1 MAVAA
6 VPVRYVS
13 LTKDVCNVKMV
24 KYYVLGAILAC
35 ALAGYFAWYVP
46 NLGLTIIFGWTGFS
60 LIAVS
65 SAYLLRY
72 PALFRKR
79 EDGAIPFYIR
89 WIFVPFLLGSWLY
102 NEYARR
108 TDKVPPLQK
117 IEESLF
123 LGCRMSTQHVDLL
136 NENDIGAI
144 LDVTAEFDGLD
155 WTAYQEDFAYLNI
168 PVLDHTSPTTEQLLH
183 AINWL
188 DQKIADG
195 QKVVVHCAL
204 GRGRSV
210 LVVAA
215 YLLAKHPSLTI
226 DEAMANIQSIR
237 TTARLNK
244 RQRSALAKIQQGGHL
259 NLSKSLTLIAN
270 PVAGGGK
277 WKTEKADILAQLNEK
292 FRVIV
297 EETTPDVDG
306 EALAKKAVEEGVD
319 IVVACGGDGTITEV
333 ASALADTDTT
343 LGIIPL
349 GTANALCQVLHGYTS
364 KIMPVGT
371 ACEIIIDGHAIYM
384 DTARCN
390 DKMMLLVAAV
400 GFEERMISAADR
412 GEKDNGGQMAY
423 LRGLWDAISQ
433 NDNLSFSLSLE
444 DGPTQHI
451 ETPSLVIANAAPVTT
466 ALAQGG
472 EPPDVTDGK
481 LDITWL
487 TPQASADKQ
496 FLSLAELVLTTSES
510 KQQSDTITH
519 TQASSLTLEFDE
531 EVSYALDGE
540 IFNAKHIEINI
551 QPRSLKVLSNAD
563 EFEDAK

>member
-1 MAVAA
+1 
-6 VPVRYVS
+6 
-13 LTKDVCNVKMV
+13 MV

-46 NLGLTIIFGWTGFS
+46 NLGLTIMFGWTGFS

-292 FRVIV
+292 FRVTV

-551 QPRSLKVLSNAD
+551 KPRSLKVLSNAD

>member
-1 MAVAA
+1 M
-6 VPVRYVS
+6 
-13 LTKDVCNVKMV
+13 KMV

-102 NEYARR
+102 NEYTRR

-215 YLLAKHPSLTI
+215 YLLAKHPSLSI

-292 FRVIV
+292 FRVTV

-563 EFEDAK
+563 EFEDTK

>member
-13 LTKDVCNVKMV
+13 LTKDMCNVKMV

-215 YLLAKHPSLTI
+215 YLLAKHPSLSI

-292 FRVIV
+292 FRVTV

-451 ETPSLVIANAAPVTT
+451 DTPSLVIANAAPVTT

>member
-1 MAVAA
+1 M
-6 VPVRYVS
+6 
-13 LTKDVCNVKMV
+13 KMV

-46 NLGLTIIFGWTGFS
+46 NLGLTIMFGWTGFS

-226 DEAMANIQSIR
+226 NEAMANIQSIR

-292 FRVIV
+292 FRVTV

-451 ETPSLVIANAAPVTT
+451 DTPSLVIANAAPVTT

-551 QPRSLKVLSNAD
+551 KPRSLKVLSNAD

>member
-1 MAVAA
+1 M
-6 VPVRYVS
+6 
-13 LTKDVCNVKMV
+13 KMV

-292 FRVIV
+292 FRVTV

-519 TQASSLTLEFDE
+519 TQASSLTLEFDG

>member
-1 MAVAA
+1 M
-6 VPVRYVS
+6 
-13 LTKDVCNVKMV
+13 KMV

-226 DEAMANIQSIR
+226 NEAMANIQSIR

-292 FRVIV
+292 FRVTV

-551 QPRSLKVLSNAD
+551 KPRSLKVLSNAD

>member
-1 MAVAA
+1 M
-6 VPVRYVS
+6 
-13 LTKDVCNVKMV
+13 KMV

-215 YLLAKHPSLTI
+215 YLLAKHPSLSI

-292 FRVIV
+292 FRVTV

-451 ETPSLVIANAAPVTT
+451 DTPSLVIANAAPVTT

>member
-226 DEAMANIQSIR
+226 NEAMANIQSIR

-292 FRVIV
+292 FRVTV

-451 ETPSLVIANAAPVTT
+451 DTPSLVIANAAPVTT

-531 EVSYALDGE
+531 EVFYALDGE

>member
-1 MAVAA
+1 M
-6 VPVRYVS
+6 
-13 LTKDVCNVKMV
+13 KMV

-188 DQKIADG
+188 DQKIAAG

-292 FRVIV
+292 FRVTV

>member
-102 NEYARR
+102 NEYTRR

-292 FRVIV
+292 FRVTV

>member
-1 MAVAA
+1 M
-6 VPVRYVS
+6 
-13 LTKDVCNVKMV
+13 KMV

-226 DEAMANIQSIR
+226 NEAMANIQSIR

-292 FRVIV
+292 FRVTV

-451 ETPSLVIANAAPVTT
+451 DTPSLVIANAAPVTT

>member
-215 YLLAKHPSLTI
+215 YLLAKHPSLSI

-292 FRVIV
+292 FRVTV

>member
-1 MAVAA
+1 
-6 VPVRYVS
+6 
-13 LTKDVCNVKMV
+13 
-24 KYYVLGAILAC
+24 
-35 ALAGYFAWYVP
+35 
-46 NLGLTIIFGWTGFS
+46 
-60 LIAVS
+60 
-65 SAYLLRY
+65 
-72 PALFRKR
+72 
-79 EDGAIPFYIR
+79 
-89 WIFVPFLLGSWLY
+89 
-102 NEYARR
+102 
-108 TDKVPPLQK
+108 
-117 IEESLF
+117 
-123 LGCRMSTQHVDLL
+123 
-136 NENDIGAI
+136 
-144 LDVTAEFDGLD
+144 
-155 WTAYQEDFAYLNI
+155 
-168 PVLDHTSPTTEQLLH
+168 
-183 AINWL
+183 
-188 DQKIADG
+188 
-195 QKVVVHCAL
+195 
-204 GRGRSV
+204 
-210 LVVAA
+210 
-215 YLLAKHPSLTI
+215 
-226 DEAMANIQSIR
+226 
-237 TTARLNK
+237 
-244 RQRSALAKIQQGGHL
+244 
-259 NLSKSLTLIAN
+259 
-270 PVAGGGK
+270 
-277 WKTEKADILAQLNEK
+277 
-292 FRVIV
+292 
-297 EETTPDVDG
+297 
-306 EALAKKAVEEGVD
+306 
-319 IVVACGGDGTITEV
+319 
-333 ASALADTDTT
+333 
-343 LGIIPL
+343 
-349 GTANALCQVLHGYTS
+349 
-364 KIMPVGT
+364 MPVGT

-451 ETPSLVIANAAPVTT
+451 DTPSLVIANAAPVTT

>member
-13 LTKDVCNVKMV
+13 LTKDMCNVKMV

-226 DEAMANIQSIR
+226 NEAMANIQSIR

-292 FRVIV
+292 FRVTV

>member
-1 MAVAA
+1 M
-6 VPVRYVS
+6 
-13 LTKDVCNVKMV
+13 KMV

-226 DEAMANIQSIR
+226 NEAMANIQSIR

-292 FRVIV
+292 FRVTV

-343 LGIIPL
+343 SGIIPL

-451 ETPSLVIANAAPVTT
+451 DTPSLVIANAAPVTT

>member
-1 MAVAA
+1 M
-6 VPVRYVS
+6 
-13 LTKDVCNVKMV
+13 KMV

-123 LGCRMSTQHVDLL
+123 LGCRISTQHVDLL

-226 DEAMANIQSIR
+226 NEAMANIQSIR

-292 FRVIV
+292 FRVTV

>member
-1 MAVAA
+1 
-6 VPVRYVS
+6 
-13 LTKDVCNVKMV
+13 MV

-292 FRVIV
+292 FRVTV

-451 ETPSLVIANAAPVTT
+451 DTPSLVIANAAPVTT

-496 FLSLAELVLTTSES
+496 ILSLAELVLTTSES

>member
-1 MAVAA
+1 
-6 VPVRYVS
+6 
-13 LTKDVCNVKMV
+13 VKMV

-102 NEYARR
+102 NEYTRR

-292 FRVIV
+292 FRVTV

-563 EFEDAK
+563 EFEDTK

>member
-1 MAVAA
+1 
-6 VPVRYVS
+6 
-13 LTKDVCNVKMV
+13 VKMV

-292 FRVIV
+292 FRVTV

>member
-46 NLGLTIIFGWTGFS
+46 NLGLTIMFGWTGFS

-292 FRVIV
+292 FRVTV

-551 QPRSLKVLSNAD
+551 KPRSLKVLSNAD

>member
-1 MAVAA
+1 M
-6 VPVRYVS
+6 
-13 LTKDVCNVKMV
+13 KMV

-226 DEAMANIQSIR
+226 NEAMANIQSIR

-292 FRVIV
+292 FRVTV

-451 ETPSLVIANAAPVTT
+451 DTPSLVIANAAPVTT

-551 QPRSLKVLSNAD
+551 KPRSLKVLSNAD

>member
-1 MAVAA
+1 M
-6 VPVRYVS
+6 
-13 LTKDVCNVKMV
+13 KMV

-89 WIFVPFLLGSWLY
+89 WLFVPFLLGSWLY

-292 FRVIV
+292 FRVTV

-451 ETPSLVIANAAPVTT
+451 DTPSLVIANAAPVTT

>member
-1 MAVAA
+1 M
-6 VPVRYVS
+6 
-13 LTKDVCNVKMV
+13 KMV

-292 FRVIV
+292 FRVTV

-451 ETPSLVIANAAPVTT
+451 DTPSLVIANAAPVTT

>member
-1 MAVAA
+1 MAIAA

-46 NLGLTIIFGWTGFS
+46 NLGLTIMFGWTGFS

-226 DEAMANIQSIR
+226 NEAMANIQSIR

-292 FRVIV
+292 FRVTV

-551 QPRSLKVLSNAD
+551 KPRSLKVLSNAD

>member
-292 FRVIV
+292 FRVTV

-451 ETPSLVIANAAPVTT
+451 DTPSLVIANAAPVTT

-563 EFEDAK
+563 EFEDTK

>member
-13 LTKDVCNVKMV
+13 LTKDMCNVKMV

-46 NLGLTIIFGWTGFS
+46 NLGLTIMFGWTGFS

-226 DEAMANIQSIR
+226 NEAMANIQSIR

-292 FRVIV
+292 FRVTV

-551 QPRSLKVLSNAD
+551 KPRSLKVLSNAD

>member
-1 MAVAA
+1 MAIAA

-46 NLGLTIIFGWTGFS
+46 NLGLTIMFGWTGFS

-292 FRVIV
+292 FRVTV

>member
-1 MAVAA
+1 
-6 VPVRYVS
+6 
-13 LTKDVCNVKMV
+13 MV

-46 NLGLTIIFGWTGFS
+46 NLGLTIMFGWTGFS

-292 FRVIV
+292 FRVTV

-451 ETPSLVIANAAPVTT
+451 DTPSLVIANAAPVTT

>member
-1 MAVAA
+1 M
-6 VPVRYVS
+6 
-13 LTKDVCNVKMV
+13 KMV

-123 LGCRMSTQHVDLL
+123 LGCRISTQHVDLL

-215 YLLAKHPSLTI
+215 YLLAKHPSLSI

-292 FRVIV
+292 FRVTV

-333 ASALADTDTT
+333 ASALADTETT

>member
-13 LTKDVCNVKMV
+13 LTKDMCNVKMV

-46 NLGLTIIFGWTGFS
+46 NLGLTIMFGWTGFS

-226 DEAMANIQSIR
+226 NEAMANIQSIR

-292 FRVIV
+292 FRVTV

-451 ETPSLVIANAAPVTT
+451 DTPSLVIANAAPVTT

-551 QPRSLKVLSNAD
+551 KPRSLKVLSNAD

>member
-13 LTKDVCNVKMV
+13 LTKDMCNVKMV

-292 FRVIV
+292 FRVTV

-451 ETPSLVIANAAPVTT
+451 DTPSLVIANAAPVTT

>member
-1 MAVAA
+1 MAIAA

-46 NLGLTIIFGWTGFS
+46 NLGLTIMFGWTGFS

-226 DEAMANIQSIR
+226 NEAMANIQSIR

-292 FRVIV
+292 FRVTV

-364 KIMPVGT
+364 KIMPV
-371 ACEIIIDGHAIYM
+371 C
-384 DTARCN
+384 TAR
-390 DKMMLLVAAV
+390 
-400 GFEERMISAADR
+400 
-412 GEKDNGGQMAY
+412 
-423 LRGLWDAISQ
+423 
-433 NDNLSFSLSLE
+433 
-444 DGPTQHI
+444 
-451 ETPSLVIANAAPVTT
+451 
-466 ALAQGG
+466 
-472 EPPDVTDGK
+472 
-481 LDITWL
+481 
-487 TPQASADKQ
+487 
-496 FLSLAELVLTTSES
+496 
-510 KQQSDTITH
+510 
-519 TQASSLTLEFDE
+519 
-531 EVSYALDGE
+531 
-540 IFNAKHIEINI
+540 
-551 QPRSLKVLSNAD
+551 
-563 EFEDAK
+563 

>member
-1 MAVAA
+1 M
-6 VPVRYVS
+6 
-13 LTKDVCNVKMV
+13 KMV

-226 DEAMANIQSIR
+226 NEAMANIQSIR

-292 FRVIV
+292 FRVTV

-563 EFEDAK
+563 EFEDTK